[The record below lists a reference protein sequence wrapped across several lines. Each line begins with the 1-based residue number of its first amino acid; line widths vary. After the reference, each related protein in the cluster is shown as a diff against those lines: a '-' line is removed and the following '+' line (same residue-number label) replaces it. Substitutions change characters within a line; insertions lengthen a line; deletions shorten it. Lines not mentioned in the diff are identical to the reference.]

1 MEGSANRLV
10 RRSATIKRGF
20 MSIRFCNRS
29 HLLLLA
35 ILGASVAC
43 LIRTAAAQEP
53 DQAIAEDTS
62 AKDDSSSPLIPASS
76 PSVPVDANYVIGA
89 DDVLAVDVW
98 HEKELSRVLSV
109 RPDGKI
115 SLPFI
120 GELKVAGQTPLQLQ
134 DTITDRLKAYLAH
147 PQVAVM
153 VQETKSQKVNV
164 VGEVQRPGE
173 FVFGHPITVLDAI
186 ALAGGLRDFAK
197 AKKMY
202 VIRTAPD
209 GSQQRLRV
217 NYKDVV
223 KGKRPQE
230 NLTLQ
235 SHDTVVVP

>member
-1 MEGSANRLV
+1 MEGLVNRLV
-10 RRSATIKRGF
+10 LRPVMIKRGS
-20 MSIRFCNRS
+20 MSIRFCTRS
-29 HLLLLA
+29 YLLSIA
-35 ILGASVAC
+35 ILGASLVC
-43 LIRTAAAQEP
+43 LMRTAAAQEP

-62 AKDDSSSPLIPASS
+62 AKEESSPLTPANL

-98 HEKELSRVLSV
+98 HEKELSRTLSV

-147 PQVAVM
+147 PQVTVM
-153 VQETKSQKVNV
+153 VQETRSQKINV
-164 VGEVQRPGE
+164 VGEVQKPGE
-173 FVFGHPITVLDAI
+173 FVFGHPITILDAI

-223 KGKRPQE
+223 RGKRPAE

>member
-1 MEGSANRLV
+1 M
-10 RRSATIKRGF
+10 IKRGP
-20 MSIRFCNRS
+20 MSIRLCR
-29 HLLLLA
+29 HIYLLRIA

-43 LIRTAAAQEP
+43 LMRTATAQEL

-62 AKDDSSSPLIPASS
+62 PKEESSPLTPANR
-76 PSVPVDANYVIGA
+76 PSALVDANYVIGA

-98 HEKELSRVLSV
+98 HEKELSRTLSV

-115 SLPFI
+115 SMPLI

-134 DTITDRLKAYLAH
+134 DTITERLKQYLEH
-147 PQVAVM
+147 PEVTVM
-153 VQETKSQKVNV
+153 VQETKSQKFNV

-173 FVFGHPITVLDAI
+173 FVFGHPVTILDAI

-197 AKKMY
+197 SKKMY

-209 GSQQRLRV
+209 GSQQRLHV
-217 NYKDVV
+217 NYHEVV

-230 NLTLQ
+230 NIVLQ
-235 SHDTVVVP
+235 SYDTVVVP